1 MEATIIILL
10 AGLILIGTFVNNA
23 VWIQLL
29 QRRLRRN
36 RELLRSYLNLI
47 KTQRRT
53 ISEMAVQNEQL
64 RDVVI
69 KMTRQQEFDEAF
81 KRLKITCND

>member
-69 KMTRQQEFDEAF
+69 KMTRQKEFDEAF